1 MLRIPVS
8 ADVSAQTSNLV
19 VPSIV
24 EYNINSY
31 HFDAN
36 IGFLESSVYWDDED
50 SNNANSHHGTLP
62 SGVYD
67 KNTRI
72 YYCCR

>member
-1 MLRIPVS
+1 M
-8 ADVSAQTSNLV
+8 
-19 VPSIV
+19 V

-36 IGFLESSVYWDDED
+36 IGFHESSVYWDDED